1 MNAKKM
7 IIGVSVVILVIAGI
21 ALLRHGDSGS
31 SVVQTETQL
40 VSAAEFKEK
49 LQSTP
54 GAVVIDVRTPSEFAS
69 GHIPQAVNIDFR
81 DPNFA
86 AAVQK
91 LDTTVPYFVYCHS
104 GNRSAQAVAIMK
116 RAGVTNITELRG
128 GISAAPELLTLEI
141 PTAQPAAENVV
152 IDIGASTSLSMVLSA
167 PASTN
172 ALSSGEQ
179 AGLVYMRE
187 EEKLAH
193 DVYLTLG
200 TVWNVPIFS
209 NIANSEQTHTD
220 AIKVLLQQYAV
231 TDPVTYTTVGVF
243 TNPEIQKL
251 YTDLVATG
259 KKSLLDALIV
269 GTTIEDLDIH
279 DLEANMAQT
288 SNLDIKVVY
297 ENLTKGSR
305 NHLRSF
311 YGQLISRGGSY
322 QAQYISATEFT
333 EIITSDKE
341 SGNGM
346 MGRGAGGRP

>member
-1 MNAKKM
+1 MQKK
-7 IIGVSVVILVIAGI
+7 IIVGVVIIMLVIAGI
-21 ALLRHGDSGS
+21 ALSRQNREES
-31 SVVQTETQL
+31 SDAQTEIQL
-40 VSAAEFKEK
+40 VSATQFKEK
-49 LQSTP
+49 LQATP
-54 GAVVIDVRTPSEFAS
+54 GAVVVDVRTPSEYAS
-69 GHIPQAVNIDFR
+69 GHIPQALNIDFR

-116 RAGVTNITELRG
+116 RAGMTNITELRG

-141 PTAQPAAENVV
+141 LTAQPATENVV

-167 PASTN
+167 SASTN

-200 TVWNVPIFS
+200 TVWDVPIFS
-209 NIANSEQTHTD
+209 NIANSEQTHTN
-220 AIKVLLQQYAV
+220 AIKVLLQQYAI
-231 TDPVTYTTVGVF
+231 TDPVTDTTVGVF

-259 KKSLLDALIV
+259 KKSLLDAFTV
-269 GTTIEDLDIH
+269 GATIEDLDIH
-279 DLEANMAQT
+279 DLKANIAQT
-288 SNLDIKVVY
+288 SNPDIKVVY

-346 MGRGAGGRP
+346 MGHGAGGRP